1 METLRNLISYELA
14 RYFYHHLME
23 ELSKPEP
30 LQIQIGYDGKTSRE
44 ANRDILSRL
53 STEFPKIEQTE
64 GPPFNLIREWVKRNR
79 FFFHYDE
86 YNFDRYNRLYIE
98 RLLALRNNTLET
110 NSRFKEATLNNFRQ
124 FDYNRT
130 GFSISFLIR
139 VENNMRE
146 LMREIIFT
154 IPNIDYNE
162 AWQIIFE
169 QSKDYQE
176 NVNEIFEKRLQDARD
191 ESDRL
196 LHNILPVSI
205 AAELKKNNRV
215 SPVYINS
222 ATVLFTDFKGFT
234 QISESMSPEELIS
247 NLDECFSLFDQICAD
262 HGLEKIKTIGD
273 SFMCVGGVPE
283 VNRTHVFDVALAAL
297 KMCDAIQKLKKEKNK
312 NGISYWDVR
321 IGFHTGPVAAGV
333 IGKNKFS
340 YDIWGDTVNI
350 ASRMESSG
358 EPGKINVSEES
369 YKLLSPFFT
378 FTSRGKI
385 AAKNKGEISMYF
397 LEGLKPEFGTAQSH
411 NIDFV
416 LLN

>member
-1 METLRNLISYELA
+1 
-14 RYFYHHLME
+14 ME

-53 STEFPKIEQTE
+53 STEFPKNEQTE
-64 GPPFNLIREWVKRNR
+64 GPPFNLIREWAKRNR

-297 KMCDAIQKLKKEKNK
+297 KMCDAIQKLKKEKIKRNFLL
-312 NGISYWDVR
+312 GCSDWISYR
-321 IGFHTGPVAAGV
+321 
-333 IGKNKFS
+333 
-340 YDIWGDTVNI
+340 
-350 ASRMESSG
+350 SSCSG
-358 EPGKINVSEES
+358 GN
-369 YKLLSPFFT
+369 
-378 FTSRGKI
+378 R
-385 AAKNKGEISMYF
+385 
-397 LEGLKPEFGTAQSH
+397 
-411 NIDFV
+411 
-416 LLN
+416 

>member
-1 METLRNLISYELA
+1 M
-14 RYFYHHLME
+14 
-23 ELSKPEP
+23 
-30 LQIQIGYDGKTSRE
+30 
-44 ANRDILSRL
+44 
-53 STEFPKIEQTE
+53 
-64 GPPFNLIREWVKRNR
+64 REWAKRNR
-79 FFFHYDE
+79 FLFHYDE

-98 RLLALRNNTLET
+98 RILALRNNTTEI

-154 IPNIDYNE
+154 IPNIDRNE

-215 SPVYINS
+215 APVSINS

-273 SFMCVGGVPE
+273 SFMCV
-283 VNRTHVFDVALAAL
+283 
-297 KMCDAIQKLKKEKNK
+297 
-312 NGISYWDVR
+312 
-321 IGFHTGPVAAGV
+321 
-333 IGKNKFS
+333 
-340 YDIWGDTVNI
+340 
-350 ASRMESSG
+350 
-358 EPGKINVSEES
+358 
-369 YKLLSPFFT
+369 
-378 FTSRGKI
+378 
-385 AAKNKGEISMYF
+385 
-397 LEGLKPEFGTAQSH
+397 
-411 NIDFV
+411 
-416 LLN
+416 